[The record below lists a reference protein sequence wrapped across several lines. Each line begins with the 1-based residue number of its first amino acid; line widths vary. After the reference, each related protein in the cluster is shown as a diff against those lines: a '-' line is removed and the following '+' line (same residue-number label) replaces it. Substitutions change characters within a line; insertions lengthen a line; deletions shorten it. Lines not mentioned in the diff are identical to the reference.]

1 MVSRSPFQ
9 IVLIFLLTV
18 MFYQI
23 AGDPG
28 SGFCGEPGGHLPGI
42 LAQIEPPGWNM
53 RKAVKRF
60 TSENL
65 WDHINGRAEFF
76 LSYDMVRMTFAG
88 YTDSANPKAFINVSI
103 YDMGNPSN
111 AFGVFSAERQEDI
124 DPVDLG
130 REGYRFGAN
139 LFIWKGRY
147 YVRMITSNDNPGLQ
161 KINQELAEKLVDS
174 LDDSGESLWGLET
187 LPKVDLVP
195 GSERYFRRDAMG
207 LDFMENTYMA
217 QYRKK
222 DVLVSVF
229 LLQKDEHSEAGEILA
244 RYAAYAGKFGKGAWK
259 VKRHVVDITLCDMDG
274 SYDVLFQ
281 KGGIVAGLTSIDDR
295 KFAVDLAFELWGLL
309 PVMTQKIK

>member
-1 MVSRSPFQ
+1 MVSRGPFQ

-42 LAQIEPPGWNM
+42 LARIAPPRWNM
-53 RKAVKRF
+53 RKAVKKF

-65 WDHINGRAEFF
+65 WDQINGRAEFF

-88 YTDSANPKAFINVSI
+88 YTDSANPKAFIDVSI

-124 DPVDLG
+124 TPVDLG
-130 REGYRFGAN
+130 REGYLFGAN
-139 LFIWKGRY
+139 LFIWKGHY
-147 YVRMITSNDNPGLQ
+147 YVRMITSKDSPRLQ
-161 KINQELAEKLVDS
+161 KINRELAKKLVYS

-207 LDFMENTYMA
+207 LDFMGNTYMA

-222 DVLVSVF
+222 GVLVSVF
-229 LLQKDEHSEAGEILA
+229 LLQKDQHSEAGEILA
-244 RYAAYAGKFGKGAWK
+244 RYAAYAGNFGKGAWK
-259 VKRHVVDITLCDMDG
+259 VKHHGVDITLCDMDG
-274 SYDVLFQ
+274 NYDVLFQ
-281 KGGIVAGLTSIDDR
+281 KGGIVAGLTSIEDR
-295 KFAVDLAFELWGLL
+295 KFAVDLALELWRLL
-309 PVMTQKIK
+309 PVMSQKVK